1 MIIIKRI
8 LVVLILIISIVL
20 IAAYF
25 MPKEYAVE
33 REITINKPTD
43 TVFNYVKSLKI
54 KMSLAFGPI
63 WIRK

>member
-20 IAAYF
+20 IVAYF

-33 REITINKPTD
+33 REITINKPVD
-43 TVFNYVKSLKI
+43 TVFNYVRSLKNQNEF
-54 KMSLAFGPI
+54 SVWAN
-63 WIRK
+63 